1 MNACASSSSGPP
13 IEAEPP
19 FYSTDE
25 KLISKAHVEV
35 IRGKV
40 SNKRSNLASLS
51 LSSEDVRMK
60 AAMENKSPHKKKA
73 QKKPSYKKRK
83 KSNKKTPSKK
93 KVENE
98 QERLARLIRTA
109 QRSYKCKHLLELR
122 TNFVTKITME
132 RYNSNPDVLK
142 VESKIFDTMYG
153 KIKDLEVNKS
163 ISFHDLLIFGN
174 DNVGMYL
181 FYYYL

>member
-1 MNACASSSSGPP
+1 
-13 IEAEPP
+13 
-19 FYSTDE
+19 
-25 KLISKAHVEV
+25 
-35 IRGKV
+35 
-40 SNKRSNLASLS
+40 
-51 LSSEDVRMK
+51 MK

-83 KSNKKTPSKK
+83 KRNKTTPSKD

-98 QERLARLIRTA
+98 EERLARLIRTA